1 MSIMGAPLARRPVP
15 FAVRL
20 TLLLAVVV
28 TAGCSGA
35 ASPKATQTS
44 PTAGSPMVVP
54 GGSATGGS
62 SPAPVVSVT
71 PLPVAIASVSGAI
84 PGVGLAVNSLHRVD
98 ADTLLLTI
106 TLTNKGSTP
115 YSFNGSWREPGYGDP
130 VVDRD
135 LGGATLFDV
144 TARKRYLVLRDAAR
158 RCLCS
163 TNLGQG
169 GTGNDGLSMGP
180 GDAMTF
186 FAYFPA
192 PPASTKA
199 LQVSLP
205 QYTPVSLDIT

>member
-1 MSIMGAPLARRPVP
+1 MRAPLARRRVP
-15 FAVRL
+15 FTVRL
-20 TLLLAVVV
+20 TLLLAAVVS
-28 TAGCSGA
+28 AGCSGA
-35 ASPKATQTS
+35 AAPKAIAPS
-44 PTAGSPMVVP
+44 PTAGAPTVVS
-54 GGSATGGS
+54 GGSSPGGS
-62 SPAPVVSVT
+62 SPAPVGSAA
-71 PLPVAIASVSGAI
+71 PLPVAVASVPGAI
-84 PGVGLAVNSLHRVD
+84 PGVALAVNSLHRVD
-98 ADTLLLTI
+98 GDTLLLTV
-106 TLTNKGSTP
+106 TMTNNGSTP

-144 TARKRYLVLRDAAR
+144 TARKRYLVLRDAAQ

-186 FAYFPA
+186 FAYYPA
-192 PPASTKA
+192 PPASTRA
-199 LQVSLP
+199 MQVSLP

>member
-1 MSIMGAPLARRPVP
+1 MIFIMRAP

-20 TLLLAVVV
+20 TLLLAAAV

-35 ASPKATQTS
+35 ASPKATPPS
-44 PTAGSPMVVP
+44 PTIVP
-54 GGSATGGS
+54 GGSATGAS
-62 SPAPVVSVT
+62 SPAPVGSAA
-71 PLPVAIASVSGAI
+71 PLPVAVASVPGAI
-84 PGVGLAVNSLHRVD
+84 PGVALAVNSLHRVD
-98 ADTLLLTI
+98 GDTLLLTV

-130 VVDRD
+130 FVDRD

-144 TARKRYLVLRDAAR
+144 TARKRYLVLRDEAR